1 MAAHPCAARLAN
13 GVTCGAHKANPIHSR
28 VNASKDAHPFLDARG
43 AAKLSP
49 QAAGRTEY
57 LQSEAHQKA
66 YEGAHGACV
75 FEAAGA
81 PTECR
86 PGPITPHH
94 TFPRG
99 RAGSLERAERVA
111 PVVPACAFHNTWV
124 SQDPEG
130 IAWGE
135 SHLVTVGGRDWHLL
149 MTDAEARA
157 LEATHRE
164 FKPASSLSA
173 LPHQDTK

>member
-1 MAAHPCAARLAN
+1 MAALCAQ
-13 GVTCGAHKANPIHSR
+13 CGAKRSHSVHLKALGMEGNHPYLD
-28 VNASKDAHPFLDARG
+28 ASK
-43 AAKLSP
+43 
-49 QAAGRTEY
+49 AGLKPISDPRAEY
-57 LQSEAHQKA
+57 QRSAAHQKA
-66 YEGAHGACV
+66 YEGAHGVCA

-81 PTECR
+81 PTECQ

-99 RAGSLERAERVA
+99 RSGSLERSERVA

-124 SQDPEG
+124 SQDAEG

-149 MTDAEARA
+149 MTDAEARQ
-157 LEATHRE
+157 LEATNRE
-164 FKPASSLSA
+164 FKPASPLLSIEGE
-173 LPHQDTK
+173 TK